1 MNTDIDK
8 YAHKLSIRNNICYE
22 NATDIINKSIDRLK
36 ERNYKTDDL
45 VRSAYKYSR
54 NKISQQQDSIN
65 YKDKYMKYKKLY
77 KNELVKRGGGN
88 PNENIIEEN
97 RNKFILLQNKIGQC
111 KELCQNGT
119 ILNYKTNNIKK
130 TNIKRMI
137 GGNVPSVLSLKNLNL
152 FTEGTLESRL
162 LDPTNGYIWSQ
173 TAFRNYFFFRRL

>member
-36 ERNYKTDDL
+36 ERNYKTKDL

-88 PNENIIEEN
+88 
-97 RNKFILLQNKIGQC
+97 
-111 KELCQNGT
+111 
-119 ILNYKTNNIKK
+119 LN
-130 TNIKRMI
+130 
-137 GGNVPSVLSLKNLNL
+137 
-152 FTEGTLESRL
+152 
-162 LDPTNGYIWSQ
+162 
-173 TAFRNYFFFRRL
+173 